1 MFPSSIFLLA
11 WWISWV
17 LTVQLEF
24 CFTQHTNQMLH
35 PRKQLCTPQD
45 VSPPSKDWILLEVK
59 DSALRRKLHMEICW
73 LSPPPASQCLCS
85 LLLRPCLQHTMQAAP
100 CQAFPISEFFTC
112 LPSSYSF
119 SCQGTSH
126 NLLGVRQEGSCP
138 APKLLSM
145 YSRED
150 KRSMTQLSHYN
161 HSVPLQCRFQE
172 NKAWIHPAVNAYKCL

>member
-100 CQAFPISEFFTC
+100 CQAFPISEFLHMPPLILLIQLPRNFTQPTRC
-112 LPSSYSF
+112 EAGRQLP
-119 SCQGTSH
+119 C
-126 NLLGVRQEGSCP
+126 
-138 APKLLSM
+138 
-145 YSRED
+145 
-150 KRSMTQLSHYN
+150 TQVVKH
-161 HSVPLQCRFQE
+161 VQ
-172 NKAWIHPAVNAYKCL
+172 